1 MRHFSPCFK
10 ALQAENPAEI
20 PPEYSLRPE
29 LEALLAEIA
38 ADVDSSISIRRE
50 GRREGKFGA
59 SDFKITRMGSIAD
72 YIENKKLVRTLTE
85 FSNPGKSENTGSF
98 LTIFLSPIIWNGFE
112 SAKTAFSGKTLCSLS
127 GIEDR
132 KDRTL
137 TQKSEP

>member
-72 YIENKKLVRTLTE
+72 YIENKKIGE
-85 FSNPGKSENTGSF
+85 NPDRILKSGQ
-98 LTIFLSPIIWNGFE
+98 IRKYRQLSDNLPVTNYLKWI
-112 SAKTAFSGKTLCSLS
+112 
-127 GIEDR
+127 
-132 KDRTL
+132 
-137 TQKSEP
+137 